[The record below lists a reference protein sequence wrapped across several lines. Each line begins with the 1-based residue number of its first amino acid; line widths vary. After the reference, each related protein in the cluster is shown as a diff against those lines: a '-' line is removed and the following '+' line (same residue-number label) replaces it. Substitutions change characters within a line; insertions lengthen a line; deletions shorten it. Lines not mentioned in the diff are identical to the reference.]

1 MKYKLKVKPSKE
13 LGHKFEPFEI
23 EIEEIGWDQR
33 VIINDEYQKAIID
46 KELNF
51 SFWSKIIF
59 NNTHLTKEELHK
71 YSYEEIHSFALTLIE
86 EANKKK

>member
-33 VIINDEYQKAIID
+33 VIINDYADTNPYPSCSSISIERNGSLK
-46 KELNF
+46 
-51 SFWSKIIF
+51 SFFKF
-59 NNTHLTKEELHK
+59 
-71 YSYEEIHSFALTLIE
+71 
-86 EANKKK
+86 